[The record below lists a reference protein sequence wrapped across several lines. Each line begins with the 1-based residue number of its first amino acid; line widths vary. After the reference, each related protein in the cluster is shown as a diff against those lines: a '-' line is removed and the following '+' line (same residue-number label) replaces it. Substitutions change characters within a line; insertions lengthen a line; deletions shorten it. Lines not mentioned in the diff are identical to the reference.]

1 MATEAHGNTRKNK
14 FNEVRS
20 DKAVGAGAWMG
31 NSLLCVFAVN
41 YNIPGAHG
49 APYVR
54 SLKYFRVL
62 PWPLPVFF
70 SSHFSLPNRF
80 HNDKNAPFTFPPVNE

>member
-41 YNIPGAHG
+41 FNIPGAHG
-49 APYVR
+49 ASYVR
-54 SLKYFRVL
+54 ILKYFCVL
-62 PWPLPVFF
+62 PWPLLVF
-70 SSHFSLPNRF
+70 SSHLLLLTFYFITFFRGFSGFRG
-80 HNDKNAPFTFPPVNE
+80 HK